1 MWIQTTIGLI
11 DTKEIDIEENKIVIP
26 VNEKKQIVETYS
38 SHDVCEKV
46 LCKIAYAIK
55 QGKPLFKLPTQE
67 ELDKE
72 KTDKESVE
80 VKQPCLSIIEA
91 INMWNTL
98 ADKGFKVVSRMP
110 TVGSGRWQML
120 KARLTE
126 YTKEEWE
133 SAIENVRKSDLL
145 RNNQDKWFNFDWFI
159 RPNNFPKVLD
169 GNYNNKAV
177 DGLSDKEKEWWKG

>member
-1 MWIQTTIGLI
+1 
-11 DTKEIDIEENKIVIP
+11 
-26 VNEKKQIVETYS
+26 
-38 SHDVCEKV
+38 
-46 LCKIAYAIK
+46 
-55 QGKPLFKLPTQE
+55 
-67 ELDKE
+67 
-72 KTDKESVE
+72 
-80 VKQPCLSIIEA
+80 
-91 INMWNTL
+91 
-98 ADKGFKVVSRMP
+98 MP

-169 GNYNNKAV
+169 GNYNNRAI
-177 DGLSDKEKEWWKG
+177 DGLSDKEREWWKG